1 MIQLKGLCKS
11 YLDGKKKLEVLKG
24 IDLDV
29 KKGDMIAIMGRSGSG
44 KSTLLNILAGLEQ
57 IDSGE
62 YFYDQERINDKSLN
76 ELADFR
82 RRKIGF
88 ILQNYPLIDSKN
100 VFDNVALPLR
110 YSKQSKKEIH
120 EKVTNLLSS
129 LHIEHLKDRW
139 IDMLSGGE
147 AQRVA
152 IARALVQN
160 PELILADEPTG
171 SLDEKSEKEVLALC
185 KTLNE
190 QGKTLILV
198 THHPQVASICH
209 KTYTIR
215 DGKCFLSENITGQVL
230 NSDANSRLTFANRN

>member
-62 YFYDQERINDKSLN
+62 YVYDQERINDKSLN

-171 SLDEKSEKEVLALC
+171 SLDEKSEKEVLTLC

-198 THHPQVASICH
+198 THHPQVASICQ

-215 DGKCFLSENITGQVL
+215 DGECFLSENIAEQVL
-230 NSDANSRLTFANRN
+230 NSDANNRLTFANRN